1 MDYYVTGNVLLSLC
15 LNFLFSVMNLLA
27 EIYSQ
32 PEMVPKMLD
41 TTALGETG
49 EFDLNKATQEYK
61 LSSSEN
67 PCGLTTTPRS
77 WLFMRHSITSVRRS
91 VIPTLVQ
98 VNLYYLLILVESG
111 SLKNHHIC
119 FDLRIS
125 IGSTRFLS
133 SRP

>member
-67 PCGLTTTPRS
+67 PCGLATLTPRS
-77 WLFMRHSITSVRRS
+77 WLFMRHSITSVRCS
-91 VIPTLVQ
+91 VIRTLVR
-98 VNLYYLLILVESG
+98 VNSNIVLKLVYLFYHTFSHYVL
-111 SLKNHHIC
+111 
-119 FDLRIS
+119 
-125 IGSTRFLS
+125 T
-133 SRP
+133 